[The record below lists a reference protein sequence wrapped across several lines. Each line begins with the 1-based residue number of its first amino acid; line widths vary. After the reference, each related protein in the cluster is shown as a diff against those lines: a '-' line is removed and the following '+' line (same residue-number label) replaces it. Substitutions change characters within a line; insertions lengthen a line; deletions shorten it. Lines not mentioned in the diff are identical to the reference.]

1 MLLPA
6 FRTARLISKIS
17 LTYKEILMA
26 EVEVVRVSSKGQ
38 VVIPKGFRS
47 RLGLKKGDKL
57 LAYLKG
63 DLLLIRKVGREESLL
78 AVLAASSRRK
88 IASMKI
94 SRMEVEKAV
103 EEARKKAE
111 EA

>member
-1 MLLPA
+1 
-6 FRTARLISKIS
+6 
-17 LTYKEILMA
+17 MA

-38 VVIPKGFRS
+38 VVIPKGVRS

-63 DLLLIRKVGREESLL
+63 DLLLIRKVREEESLL
-78 AVLAASSRRK
+78 SILAASSRRK
-88 IASMKI
+88 AASMKI

-103 EEARKKAE
+103 EEARKTAE
-111 EA
+111 ET

>member
-1 MLLPA
+1 
-6 FRTARLISKIS
+6 
-17 LTYKEILMA
+17 MA

-38 VVIPKGFRS
+38 VVIPKGVRS
-47 RLGLKKGDKL
+47 RLGLKKGDRL

-63 DLLLIRKVGREESLL
+63 DLLLIRKVEREESLL
-78 AVLAASSRRK
+78 AILSASSRRK
-88 IASMKI
+88 AASMKI

-103 EEARKKAE
+103 EEARKTAE

>member
-1 MLLPA
+1 
-6 FRTARLISKIS
+6 
-17 LTYKEILMA
+17 MA

-38 VVIPKGFRS
+38 VVIPKGVRS

-63 DLLLIRKVGREESLL
+63 DLLLIRRVREEESLL
-78 AVLAASSRRK
+78 AILSASSRRK
-88 IASMKI
+88 AASMKI

-103 EEARKKAE
+103 EEARKTAE
-111 EA
+111 ET

>member
-1 MLLPA
+1 
-6 FRTARLISKIS
+6 
-17 LTYKEILMA
+17 MA

-38 VVIPKGFRS
+38 VVIPKGVRS

-63 DLLLIRKVGREESLL
+63 DMLLIRKIGKEESIL
-78 AVLAASSRRK
+78 AILSASSRRK
-88 IASMKI
+88 IASLKI
-94 SRMEVEKAV
+94 SRMEVEKVV
-103 EEARKKAE
+103 EEARKTVE